1 MKKQNPCEIVDIKA
15 CKILIIWVT
24 LQNEDNWSKAEAETG
39 VLQNY
44 GHKRNVARH
53 VDVVIR
59 DQMPKIKRDY
69 TFISENIHQNACLPC
84 PATMGCDD
92 WPPEGDRGATRGR
105 GRTPPPEFHTLAKNM
120 CLKVAQH
127 I

>member
-1 MKKQNPCEIVDIKA
+1 MLNKKENFSNWYKNIDSENLEKWRSRKPCEIIDIKA
-15 CKILIIWVT
+15 YKILIIWVT

-59 DQMPKIKRDY
+59 DQMSKIKRDY
-69 TFISENIHQNACLPC
+69 TFISENIH
-84 PATMGCDD
+84 
-92 WPPEGDRGATRGR
+92 
-105 GRTPPPEFHTLAKNM
+105 
-120 CLKVAQH
+120 
-127 I
+127 